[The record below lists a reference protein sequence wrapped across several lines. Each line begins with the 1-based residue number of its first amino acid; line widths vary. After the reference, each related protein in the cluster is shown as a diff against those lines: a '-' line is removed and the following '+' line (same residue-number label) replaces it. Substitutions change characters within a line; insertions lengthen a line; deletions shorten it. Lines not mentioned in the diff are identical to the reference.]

1 MWFFVFY
8 EMDLRSTLLTMY
20 IDCRWRHV
28 RNWFSSIITHQCSH
42 TSHSRVKLKYLL
54 QMRGK
59 NNRATPLI
67 TLENPFLA
75 HHLLTSHAIL
85 LLGTHN
91 IQYKKSIWFY
101 LAFHSPFP
109 LQWKKGTQ
117 LGQRRYLNI
126 KLPKFKNWF
135 LAFFE
140 IAKNGIWSKKLFVN
154 LIYMISRVILA

>member
-1 MWFFVFY
+1 
-8 EMDLRSTLLTMY
+8 
-20 IDCRWRHV
+20 
-28 RNWFSSIITHQCSH
+28 
-42 TSHSRVKLKYLL
+42 
-54 QMRGK
+54 MRGK

-126 KLPKFKNWF
+126 QLPKFKNWF

-140 IAKNGIWSKKLFVN
+140 IEKNGIWSKKFLWNWFIWFHKFFFALDIFN
-154 LIYMISRVILA
+154 FLAHCGIVEDIFLDRHLTA